1 MALSLKPKH
10 LARYGAVARLLVKH
24 GHGDLVRRAG
34 LAETLAGPP
43 EEGLDEGSPAAA
55 EELRADLEALG
66 PTYIKLGQLLS
77 TRADL
82 LPVAYLEALEG
93 LQDEVEPFPGAQAI
107 ALVEEELG
115 VRVAKAFRSFEEEPL
130 GAASL
135 GQVHRAVL
143 RDGRAV
149 AVKVQRPDIRQRIAD
164 DLEALGELAKFVDD
178 HTEAGRRV
186 GFGEVLAEFRVSLG
200 RELDYRQEASNLML
214 LAENLAGFD
223 RLVIPRPV
231 LDYTTDRVLTMD
243 YVRGRK
249 ITRVS
254 PLARLEVDGAEL
266 GEQLFQAYLKQV
278 LVDGV
283 FHADPHPG
291 NVFLTEDGRLA
302 LLDLGMVGYVS
313 QSTREG
319 LLKLLLAVAEG
330 RAEEAARASL
340 DLGRRL
346 EGHDEERYLR
356 ETARLVMQHGGATLD
371 DTPAGRIFLELTRVS
386 SENLVRQPPELALF
400 GKTLLNLDQVTR
412 TLDPEFRPA
421 EALRRNAAEVLR
433 RRMLQQASPSN
444 VAAAIMELSAFA
456 RNLPERMN
464 RVLDRVADNDLELR
478 VRAFDEVRFLHGMEK
493 IANRITLGVVLAALI
508 MGAAM
513 LMRVDTAWTI
523 LGYPALAMLLF
534 LAAAVGGLVLAV
546 SIVLGDRDTR
556 RH

>member
-1 MALSLKPKH
+1 MALSLRPRH
-10 LARYGAVARLLVKH
+10 LARYGAIARLLIKH
-24 GHGDLVRRAG
+24 GHGELVRHAG
-34 LAETLAGPP
+34 LAETLAGPSDEP
-43 EEGLDEGSPAAA
+43 LAEGSPAAA

-82 LPVAYLEALEG
+82 LPAAYLEALEA
-93 LQDEVEPFPGAQAI
+93 LQDEVEPFPGGEAV

-115 VRVAKAFRSFEEEPL
+115 VRLSKAFQSFEEVPL
-130 GAASL
+130 AAASL
-135 GQVHRAVL
+135 GQVHRARL

-149 AVKVQRPDIRQRIAD
+149 AVKVQRPGIRQRVAD
-164 DLEALGELAKFVDD
+164 DLEALAELAVFVDE

-186 GFGEVLAEFRVSLG
+186 GFGEVLEEFRTSLA
-200 RELDYRQEASNLML
+200 RELDYRQEASNLVL
-214 LAENLAGFD
+214 FAENLASFD

-231 LDYTTDRVLTMD
+231 LDYTTSRVLTMD

-254 PLARLEVDGAEL
+254 PLARLEVDGAAL
-266 GEQLFQAYLKQV
+266 GEQLFEAYLQQV

-313 QSTREG
+313 HATREG
-319 LLKLLLAVAEG
+319 LLKLLMAVAEG
-330 RAEEAARASL
+330 RAEEAAQEAL
-340 DLGRRL
+340 ALGQPL

-356 ETARLVMQHGGATLD
+356 ETARLVMRHGSASID
-371 DTPAGRIFLELTRVS
+371 ETPTGRIFLEMTRLS
-386 SENLVRQPPELALF
+386 SKNLVRQPPELALF

-412 TLDPEFRPA
+412 ILDPDFRPS
-421 EALRRNAAEVLR
+421 EAIQRNAAEVLR
-433 RRMLQQASPSN
+433 RRMLQQASPGN
-444 VAAAIMELSAFA
+444 LAAGMMELSQFV
-456 RNLPERMN
+456 RHLPGRMN
-464 RVLDRVADNDLELR
+464 RVLDRVAENDLELR
-478 VRAFDEVRFLHGMEK
+478 VHAFDEGRFLEGMEK

-508 MGAAM
+508 LGAAM

-534 LAAAVGGLVLAV
+534 MAAAIGGLLLAV
-546 SIVLGDRDTR
+546 NIILADRDTR
-556 RH
+556 RP